1 MSSKTNVL
9 RPSVDVFLV
18 FLLCCVQL
26 PKRNICALYDEK
38 GNLNK
43 SSFQKLYFFSK
54 LGTFCFR
61 KFCSNK

>member
-43 SSFQKLYFFSK
+43 SSSQKLYFFFKIEHILFSK
-54 LGTFCFR
+54 ILF
-61 KFCSNK
+61 